1 MGKSS
6 RTGLKLLVDR
16 IHCLL
21 SKGKL
26 YAERVG
32 TEAIDG
38 PSSQSDGVSGCC
50 QRSRNLLT
58 NATRAWQRENA
69 RHSTL
74 SLTWQCT
81 VAQCTFRRGQSPFSR
96 QHRQLRTGRKNF
108 WRLATSDFFLFPQFR
123 WFLANVNSSSCSLY
137 VIVGPSVCL
146 SSVTLMHP
154 TQAIEIFR
162 NISTTCGTLAIHEL
176 WIKILRRSSQ
186 GNPSVGGVKHKRGS
200 RI

>member
-1 MGKSS
+1 MGLLDIDSSLVWIWKEFKMNGKGMGKSS

-58 NATRAWQRENA
+58 NATRA
-69 RHSTL
+69 
-74 SLTWQCT
+74 
-81 VAQCTFRRGQSPFSR
+81 
-96 QHRQLRTGRKNF
+96 
-108 WRLATSDFFLFPQFR
+108 
-123 WFLANVNSSSCSLY
+123 
-137 VIVGPSVCL
+137 
-146 SSVTLMHP
+146 
-154 TQAIEIFR
+154 
-162 NISTTCGTLAIHEL
+162 
-176 WIKILRRSSQ
+176 
-186 GNPSVGGVKHKRGS
+186 
-200 RI
+200 